1 MVYIYSV
8 YYMGSF
14 KEMVGIMTQNKWISF
29 LSCFLLGFAFINA
42 QDLPAELDV
51 IIRDFEVTHPD
62 FENFTEYQSNI
73 IDGTD
78 VATQPNELSVTN
90 AAAIQGYLTDGD
102 WKTKSQRAPI
112 QKCAN
117 ENTPQAGIPMG
128 TNGYPL
134 STSPNVYLPAYLS
147 FRADAGDPV
156 QYGEF
161 SSCRIDASFNPN
173 GLGILRGYLHE
184 LCPGAAKDGADCNAG
199 SVCTRRNWAQTVY
212 ITPGMVQQNLLIPF
226 ENGEFNHYAARPQK
240 LNPACDNDH
249 FDQWYLSNPDV
260 NLETRTTLILPK
272 LGANSDYYQVDYNW
286 NNGGYFPLDLIDP
299 VTGVWLGNAPGS
311 MQFGPQSLSIFCP
324 PYNYKWAANQ
334 VDMNGRSTF
343 ELCKSWLA
351 YGGPRAP
358 FAALAAANSTTIGKD
373 GFPGTSKLRNYN
385 FTMMG
390 YGKFKYKQGSAEV
403 FEFAGDDDM
412 WIFVDGVLAVDLGGT
427 HLAAPGKVDI
437 ALLAANAHGCQPGQ
451 PLASESAVNGCWA
464 DNSWHH
470 LHFFYADRQT
480 DGSNMRIK
488 SSLSEIAPTMFGQPL
503 ILSAEFTPEGNA
515 FVTNLVVNTQLH
527 EGSVG
532 LIAGSGS
539 NSAYFP
545 ILVTRKALDPVTGLP
560 KTTLDTLAFQV
571 ESFRY
576 VDYKP
581 AAGGYI
587 YELKGS
593 LCSDLYCSEK
603 INPQNGD
610 SLSFN
615 FSTETTS
622 EARNRFSYTNPDLT
636 IISTT
641 GKVVGSYYWG
651 FGKLIMS
658 VETEIIPTDTTIDR
672 PKFDNDKLLND
683 IPLVDNKLP
692 LNATGEV
699 IISAL
704 PEEYAQ
710 NSDIKKWLEDH
721 PEYTQAPGGNGG
733 TSGALVNGS
742 VDPTGRFAFVQS
754 YNTNASSTGAA
765 ETRCYVDANGTESC
779 TSLTFLT
786 GQPFRINVRVFD
798 HLGHFVSQYNETIT
812 KEAMNAILNTPPSPA
827 GQTQCT
833 DNLTSTMYPA
843 VASGYAVINVKMY
856 PVSQS
861 GRKVATGPYIY
872 QVALIEQPNK
882 HCVNFG
888 GTQNFVDEPY
898 KRTHFTMKRGYRRIN
913 Q

>member
-14 KEMVGIMTQNKWISF
+14 KEMDGIMTQTKWISF

-62 FENFTEYQSNI
+62 FENFTEEQENI
-73 IDGTD
+73 KAKG
-78 VATQPNELSVTN
+78 VAFGV
-90 AAAIQGYLTDGD
+90 QGYDITDEF
-102 WKTKSQRAPI
+102 WYAKSLRPSN

-134 STSPNVYLPAYLS
+134 YTSPNLYLPAYLS

-240 LNPACDNDH
+240 LNLACDNDH

-324 PYNYKWAANQ
+324 PYVYQWASTQA
-334 VDMNGRSTF
+334 DMNGRSTAT
-343 ELCKSWLA
+343 LCEAWQA
-351 YGGPRAP
+351 NGGPRAP

-560 KTTLDTLAFQV
+560 KTTPDTLAFQV

-576 VDYKP
+576 VDYKA

-593 LCSDLYCSEK
+593 LCDELSCATK

-610 SLSFN
+610 LLSFN
-615 FSTETTS
+615 FSTEATS

-641 GKVVGSYYWG
+641 GKTVGSYYWG

-658 VETEIIPTDTTIDR
+658 VETEIMPTDTTIDR

>member
-14 KEMVGIMTQNKWISF
+14 KEMVGIMTQNKWICF
-29 LSCFLLGFAFINA
+29 LSFFLLGSVCVNA
-42 QDLPAELDV
+42 QVLAAELDV

-73 IDGTD
+73 IYGTD

-90 AAAIQGYLTDGD
+90 AAAIQGYLTDGY
-102 WKTKSQRAPI
+102 WMTKSLRPSN

-117 ENTPQAGIPMG
+117 EKTPEAGIPMG

-134 STSPNVYLPAYLS
+134 STSPNVYLPAYLQ
-147 FRADAGDPV
+147 FHPQAGVPV
-156 QYGEF
+156 EYGEF
-161 SSCRIDASFNPN
+161 SGCGFHAMHNPRSLN
-173 GLGILRGYLHE
+173 VLRGYIHE
-184 LCPGAAKDGADCNAG
+184 LCLGATKDGAGCNGG
-199 SVCTRRNWAQTVY
+199 SVCSKREWAQTVY
-212 ITPGMVQQNLLIPF
+212 ITPGMVQQNLDIPF
-226 ENGEFNHYAARPQK
+226 ENGAFNHYAARPLRQVE
-240 LNPACDNDH
+240 ACDNDR
-249 FDQWYLSNPDV
+249 FEQWYTAVPNV
-260 NLETRTTLILPK
+260 NLETKTTLVLPK
-272 LGANSDYYQVDYNW
+272 LDANSNYYQVDYNW
-286 NNGGYFPLDLIDP
+286 NNGGYFPLDVIDP
-299 VTGVWLGNAPGS
+299 STGVWAANAPGS
-311 MQFGPQSLSIFCP
+311 LQFGPQSLSIFCP
-324 PYNYKWAANQ
+324 PYNYQWAANQ
-334 VDMNGRSTF
+334 RDMNGRSTF

-358 FAALAAANSTTIGKD
+358 AAANAAATTTTIGND
-373 GFPGTSKLRNYN
+373 GYSGTSKLRNYN

-390 YGKFKYKQGSAEV
+390 YGKFKYKAGSAEV

-437 ALLAANAHGCQPGQ
+437 ALLAANGHGCQTGQ
-451 PLASESAVNGCWA
+451 PLAAEAAVNGCWT
-464 DNSWHH
+464 DGSWHH

-488 SSLSEIAPTMFGQPL
+488 SSLSEIAPTIFGQPV

-527 EGSVG
+527 EGSVE

-539 NSAYFP
+539 NPAYFP

-622 EARNRFSYTNPDLT
+622 EARNRFSYTNPDII

-658 VETEIIPTDTTIDR
+658 LETEIIPTDTTIDR

-683 IPLVDNKLP
+683 IPLVNNQLP
-692 LNATGEV
+692 MNATGE
-699 IISAL
+699 IIVSAL
-704 PEEYAQ
+704 PQEYAQ

-733 TSGALVNGS
+733 TSGFLVNGS

-754 YNTNASSTGAA
+754 YNSSAGTVGSA
-765 ETRCYVDANGTESC
+765 ETRCYVDPNGTESC
-779 TSLTFLT
+779 TGLTFLT

-833 DNLTSTMYPA
+833 DALTSTMYPA

>member
-14 KEMVGIMTQNKWISF
+14 KEMDGIMTQTKWISF

-62 FENFTEYQSNI
+62 FENFTEEQENI
-73 IDGTD
+73 KAKG
-78 VATQPNELSVTN
+78 VAFGV
-90 AAAIQGYLTDGD
+90 QGYDITDQFWMD
-102 WKTKSQRAPI
+102 KSLRPSN

-117 ENTPQAGIPMG
+117 EKTPEAGIPMG

-134 STSPNVYLPAYLS
+134 YTSPNLYLPAYLS

-240 LNPACDNDH
+240 LNLACDNDH

-260 NLETRTTLILPK
+260 NLETRKTLILPK

-324 PYNYKWAANQ
+324 PYVYQWASTQA
-334 VDMNGRSTF
+334 DMNGRSTAT
-343 ELCKSWLA
+343 LCEAWQA
-351 YGGPRAP
+351 NGGPRAP

-488 SSLSEIAPTMFGQPL
+488 SSLSEIAPTIFGQPV

-532 LIAGSGS
+532 LIA
-539 NSAYFP
+539 NSSLYPSYFP
-545 ILVTRKALDPVTGLP
+545 IIVTRKGLDASGLP
-560 KTTLDTLAFQV
+560 KLIPDTLAFQV

-576 VDYKP
+576 VDYKA

-593 LCSDLYCSEK
+593 LCDELSCATK

-610 SLSFN
+610 LLSFN
-615 FSTETTS
+615 FSTEATS

-658 VETEIIPTDTTIDR
+658 VETEIMPTDSTIDR
-672 PKFDNDKLLND
+672 PKFDNDKLLNE
-683 IPLVDNKLP
+683 IPLVNNQLP

-721 PEYTQAPGGNGG
+721 PEYTSAPSGNGG
-733 TSGALVNGS
+733 TFGVLVNGG

-754 YNTNASSTGAA
+754 YNSSAGTAGLADT
-765 ETRCYVDANGTESC
+765 TRCYVDANGTESC
-779 TSLTFLT
+779 ASISFLT

-812 KEAMNAILNTPPSPA
+812 KEAMDVILKKPSAPA

-833 DNLTSTMYPA
+833 DALTSTMYPA
-843 VASGYAVINVKMY
+843 VATGLAVINVKMY

-861 GRKVATGPYIY
+861 GRKIATGPYIY
-872 QVALIEQPNK
+872 QIALIEEPYK